1 MRRTS
6 SGPLLIGIG
15 MLIILAIFGYF
26 AFQLYRQ
33 DKKIETL
40 KTTVIE
46 DSAKVSSV
54 VNFIN
59 SSISNAQ
66 QTNK

>member
-46 DSAKVSSV
+46 DSTKVSSV